1 MQVVDLFCGVG
12 GFSAGVL
19 ETGSPVL
26 GVDNDDL
33 MVRLWAANTKG
44 TGKLADLWQ
53 EVALI
58 GCDGPSL
65 SHAISSS
72 YSVVHQP
79 LHIHISPP
87 CTTLSKARRNTER
100 AGENAASGMAYL
112 RESLDFLRGMDA
124 KSWSIETVSTPLVQE
139 CLREYQEDHDD
150 FKFAWTVVDAAD
162 YNSPSTRIRII
173 AGNPGMI
180 RELRQIP
187 VSRVSVVDAFRR
199 AGIEP
204 AAEYIKNNTKTRKKQ
219 PCIRPNSTQCHTQTA
234 SHPLIWCTAEGVTV
248 RCLNVRETA
257 IIMGFPEHWLLP
269 KSSRAAI
276 KALGNAVPPS
286 LSHAI
291 MRAAKTCADNT
302 ES

>member
-19 ETGSPVL
+19 ETGTPVL

-65 SHAISSS
+65 SPSSDP
-72 YSVVHQP
+72 VVHKP

-87 CTTLSKARRNTER
+87 CTTLSKARRNTEQ
-100 AGENAASGMAYL
+100 AGENDASGMAYL
-112 RESLDFLRGMDA
+112 RESLEFLRGMDA
-124 KSWSIETVSTPLVQE
+124 KSWSIETVSTPPVHE
-139 CLREYQEDHDD
+139 CLREYQKEHND

-162 YNSPSTRIRII
+162 YSSPSTRIRII
-173 AGNPGMI
+173 AGNHGMI
-180 RELRQIP
+180 RKLRQIP

-204 AAEYIKNNTKTRKKQ
+204 PAEYIKNNTKTRGKR
-219 PCIRPNSTQCHTQTA
+219 PCIRPISTQCHTQTA
-234 SHPLIWCTAEGVTV
+234 SHPLIWCTAEGATV

-291 MRAAKTCADNT
+291 MRAAKACC
-302 ES
+302 

>member
-19 ETGSPVL
+19 ETGTPVL

-65 SHAISSS
+65 SPSSDS
-72 YSVVHQP
+72 EVHKP

-112 RESLDFLRGMDA
+112 RESLEFLRGIEA
-124 KSWSIETVSTPLVQE
+124 KSWSLETVYTPLVQE
-139 CLREYQEDHDD
+139 CLREYQEKHTD
-150 FKFAWTVVDAAD
+150 FELAWTVVDAAD

-180 RELRQIP
+180 RALRQIP
-187 VSRVSVVDAFRR
+187 VSRVSVADAFRR
-199 AGIEP
+199 AGLE
-204 AAEYIKNNTKTRKKQ
+204 AHSGYIKNNTKTRANR
-219 PCIRPNSTQCHTQTA
+219 PCVRPISTQCHTQTA

-269 KSSRAAI
+269 RSSRAAI

-291 MRAAKTCADNT
+291 MRAAITGAADI
-302 ES
+302 